1 MDIKKGI
8 LLQLF
13 RGTNKDF
20 DNSGRG
26 KFRSDIL
33 IALATLYFD
42 YFVISLLTGCPLDPR
57 AIAVSCYGWLKT
69 SYGWLAG

>member
-13 RGTNKDF
+13 SGTNKDF

-42 YFVISLLTGCPLDPR
+42 YFVISLL
-57 AIAVSCYGWLKT
+57 
-69 SYGWLAG
+69 

>member
-1 MDIKKGI
+1 VWSVVLCLAPSIYENMDIKKGI

-13 RGTNKDF
+13 SGTNKDF

-42 YFVISLLTGCPLDPR
+42 YFVISLL
-57 AIAVSCYGWLKT
+57 
-69 SYGWLAG
+69 